1 MDVDDQN
8 IDPGLQ
14 SKAKKVKPPV
24 QPTRKKPGCP
34 SKTDQKA
41 RTDPI
46 PDDQDNIATSQF
58 LQPVTP
64 PRKAG
69 KKDIHQN
76 PG

>member
-1 MDVDDQN
+1 MLDSELISVYS
-8 IDPGLQ
+8 PL
-14 SKAKKVKPPV
+14 A
-24 QPTRKKPGCP
+24 KKPGRP

-69 KKDIHQN
+69 KKDI
-76 PG
+76 GW